1 MITSRFVNL
10 KLSKGMHVKK
20 KKVFLIIKVNAI
32 EHLKNKKYVNKIKIT

>member
-20 KKVFLIIKVNAI
+20 KSFPNYKSYCHRTLEK
-32 EHLKNKKYVNKIKIT
+32 

>member
-20 KKVFLIIKVNAI
+20 KVFLIIKVIAI